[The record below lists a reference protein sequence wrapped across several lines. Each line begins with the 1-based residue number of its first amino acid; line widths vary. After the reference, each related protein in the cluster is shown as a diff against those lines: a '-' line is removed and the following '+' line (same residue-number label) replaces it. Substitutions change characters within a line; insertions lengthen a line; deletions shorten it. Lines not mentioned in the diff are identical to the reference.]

1 MAEINTQGLKRTV
14 QFDDNVHTILIAY
27 EDRKG
32 EWMNYAIDRAHFKRR
47 IHQMEMILLPI
58 LKKKLAKLCT
68 MSVSYH
74 YGCILQ
80 IKDVDAIV
88 HQCNCLTVK
97 SHGLSQKISEC
108 FPWGDIYSHRTPVRG
123 RNLAVTNHRGKP

>member
-47 IHQMEMILLPI
+47 IYQMEMILLPT
-58 LKKKLAKLCT
+58 LKKNLAK
-68 MSVSYH
+68 SIY
-74 YGCILQ
+74 
-80 IKDVDAIV
+80 DV
-88 HQCNCLTVK
+88 CF
-97 SHGLSQKISEC
+97 ISLRLH
-108 FPWGDIYSHRTPVRG
+108 I
-123 RNLAVTNHRGKP
+123 TN